1 MCVLTG
7 GTGGSGSRGAG
18 CHPACQ
24 GCFFLLVKEQRR
36 DPAGEGDDEFLAS
49 LLFPYFPSANA
60 AEPWL
65 GSPKGTHAAGGLGK
79 NPSPIILNHCG
90 WRFGYRGAKLGELA
104 GSGAVQG
111 VRVLEG
117 IREPL

>member
-7 GTGGSGSRGAG
+7 GTGGSGSRVSG

-36 DPAGEGDDEFLAS
+36 DPVGERDEEFLAS
-49 LLFPYFPSANA
+49 LLFLYFPFPNT

-65 GSPKGTHAAGGLGK
+65 GSPKGTRAPGRLGR
-79 NPSPIILNHCG
+79 NPSPIILIH
-90 WRFGYRGAKLGELA
+90 
-104 GSGAVQG
+104 
-111 VRVLEG
+111 
-117 IREPL
+117 